1 MKKTLIVSRG
11 KIVGPEPTG
20 LTSKERTVC
29 SAGATVREAIAT
41 GKVGVMTT
49 GTSLLVTNGAAV
61 GKAIGAA
68 SKESTSTKVNEPATK
83 TTTLCAVTGAKDISA
98 AANTTT
104 ATFDIEPTGAVVMD
118 ANATAEKAKPISVK
132 ELCSHEQ
139 AGLAAKET
147 AAVNASV
154 GKATTAAAEEP
165 TIPNT
170 NQRTVK

>member
-1 MKKTLIVSRG
+1 
-11 KIVGPEPTG
+11 
-20 LTSKERTVC
+20 
-29 SAGATVREAIAT
+29 
-41 GKVGVMTT
+41 MTT

-118 ANATAEKAKPISVK
+118 AYATPEKAKPIILPRQHL
-132 ELCSHEQ
+132 E
-139 AGLAAKET
+139 G
-147 AAVNASV
+147 
-154 GKATTAAAEEP
+154 
-165 TIPNT
+165 
-170 NQRTVK
+170 